1 MDDLLELTMAY
12 DFYGGL
18 LTDNQRLVFEMYYMD
33 NQSLGEIAENQ
44 GISRQAVFHLL
55 ARVKKKLLNYEKKVG
70 YMSFYRSHEKALE
83 KIQADPSVP
92 EYVKQM
98 FHDLM

>member
-18 LTDNQRLVFEMYYMD
+18 LTDNQRQVFEMYYMD
-33 NQSLGEIAENQ
+33 NHSLGEIAENQ

-55 ARVKKKLLNYEKKVG
+55 TRVKKKLMNYEKKVG
-70 YMSFYRSHEKALE
+70 YMAFYRKHEKFAE
-83 KIQADPSVP
+83 KIKADPSVP
-92 EYVKQM
+92 GYVKEM
-98 FHDLM
+98 LSDI